1 MVKTASAL
9 PLAREVTPAPAK
21 QIVIV
26 LAAQRGISSAGLVRL
41 IESQTDL
48 AIAVVAEDLGA
59 AARYAAGHK
68 PDVVLLDAVTR
79 NACDQARQV
88 INELKDRSPET
99 ATVLLTLLED
109 PLAIRDVLRDG
120 ALGYVLSSDDPE
132 QLFEAIRHAAV
143 RQPYLSPTAS
153 VALAGLHSRGDAT
166 SLTDREMEVLRLVG
180 LGHTN
185 VEIAGL
191 MHLSVRTVESHRAH
205 LQDKLA
211 AVSRADVVREAIDRG
226 LVN

>member
-1 MVKTASAL
+1 MVKTAGAGTLS
-9 PLAREVTPAPAK
+9 RGNPAPQAK

-41 IESQTDL
+41 IESQEDL
-48 AIAVVAEDLGA
+48 SIAVVAEDIGA
-59 AARYAAGHK
+59 AARYATGHK

-79 NACDQARQV
+79 SACDQARQV
-88 INELKDRSPET
+88 INDLKDRSPET
-99 ATVLLTLLED
+99 STVLLTMLED
-109 PLAIRDVLRDG
+109 PLVIRDVLRDG
-120 ALGYVLSSDDPE
+120 ALGYVLSSDDPDR
-132 QLFEAIRHAAV
+132 LFEAIRQAASG
-143 RQPYLSPTAS
+143 QPYLSPTAS

-166 SLTDREMEVLRLVG
+166 SLTDRELEVLRLIG

-205 LQDKLA
+205 LQDKLG
-211 AVSRADVVREAIDRG
+211 AVSRADLVREAIDRG
-226 LVN
+226 LVT